1 VTVVAAPLACS
12 YCRIALAS
20 PETVCPRDGQPGEEV
35 VWDVVPAALGKRFSV
50 LEPFARGGTGSL
62 FLADESESG
71 RRGLLKILSAV
82 PKHREPER
90 ARLRRELSKQAS
102 LPQNRLVVP
111 WASGETEGVS
121 WLFRPWL
128 DGVSLRVRLHQGFA
142 RAPEGALRRAELTT
156 DDALAIAA
164 QLAIALDEL
173 HRGGLLHRDLRPGHV
188 FLPTAA
194 AGPLRAQLI
203 EAGVCATLVRPGNST
218 IFGTPGYVAPEQL
231 SGKLVSFRS
240 DLYSL
245 GCVMYEMLAGRP
257 PFLGESDQEVLAS
270 QLSGELPALPDDL
283 PDGIAA
289 LLRSLLSREPQER
302 PFSAQKLRRILDPYA
317 PDGSSMNRQPTST
330 FATLPAAGQTE
341 EKAEK
346 AEKPA
351 EKPAGGAVVSV
362 PPPPPPAA
370 LKSTKPG
377 APPRPTTRGMA
388 PPPPPRGR
396 GAQNDD
402 SSPISVDMLEEIEAP
417 ATPPPRPASAETTQE
432 LGTEHLFDVRRS
444 APPPSERS
452 AATHRPPKDATVPI
466 RLEQILA
473 IAPARLRSNAAPP
486 LPEPERA
493 PEPAAEAGSEAHAQ
507 SPSEPPKKTGPSEP
521 PKKTVSGFPQ
531 PSLQLDKLGRRPGA
545 AERRLHDSDAPA
557 ATMENSLFGTLP
569 AIDEADRVSGPE
581 ADRVPGAAPLP
592 VSAANLAE
600 GGPPDGFAG
609 RGGRARALPKK
620 NENDADKTTITP
632 PNELPAADGAGG
644 AHHDEAATIA
654 MSASFEH
661 QLANESEDPAQAG
674 DADPQALR
682 ETLPPWLAGPFAD
695 YRKLAYAGAAVA
707 ALVLGVFGMRAIL
720 GNDDDEAAAQAA
732 PTALAGSAPTVEP
745 VPAVEPAPSVTA
757 LAKPPQAQR
766 TEQPEVTAQA
776 LPSAVDQAAAKL
788 PQPAAPPPA
797 QPEPVPAAEL
807 AATPA
812 EAPAPPPVVA
822 LDPVPVEA
830 RVSVTE
836 PSGEASAQPAKAAE
850 SEKPAPARVTR
861 EDRRRERRERHER
874 QVAEKKAS
882 RAEAKAAKAGASG
895 ADRESKWADAR
906 DLARS
911 HYAAKRYKQA
921 AQAYELASQ
930 YDPTNAG
937 TFAGLGAARLQ
948 AGDPKG
954 AITAYQRAIQLAP
967 STAGFHAAL
976 GRAYV
981 AVGDRTKARA
991 SYQRALSLDP
1001 NNATAKSSLKEIG
1014 G

>member
-1 VTVVAAPLACS
+1 VTAVAPLACS
-12 YCRIALAS
+12 YCRIALAL

-35 VWDVVPAALGKRFSV
+35 AWDVVPAALGKRFSV

-62 FLADESESG
+62 YLADESESG
-71 RRGLLKILSAV
+71 RRGLLKILSGV

-128 DGVSLRVRLHQGFA
+128 DGVSLRVRLQPGFA
-142 RAPEGALRRAELTT
+142 HAPEGARARPALATA
-156 DDALAIAA
+156 DALAIAA

-188 FLPTAA
+188 FLPTTA
-194 AGPLRAQLI
+194 AGPIRAQLI

-257 PFLGESDQEVLAS
+257 PFLGESDQEVLAA

-283 PDGIAA
+283 PDGIAP
-289 LLRSLLSREPQER
+289 LLRSLLSREPQDR

-330 FATLPAAGQTE
+330 FATLPAAEQ
-341 EKAEK
+341 AEK
-346 AEKPA
+346 VEKPA

-396 GAQNDD
+396 GGQNDD
-402 SSPISVDMLEEIEAP
+402 SSPISIDMLEEIEDP
-417 ATPPPRPASAETTQE
+417 ARPPPRPASAEATQE
-432 LGTEHLFDVRRS
+432 LSTEHLFDVRRS
-444 APPPSERS
+444 APPPSQRP
-452 AATHRPPKDATVPI
+452 AATHKPPKDATVPI

-486 LPEPERA
+486 LPERA
-493 PEPAAEAGSEAHAQ
+493 PEPEAQPEPEPVAAAHAE
-507 SPSEPPKKTGPSEP
+507 SPSEP

-531 PSLQLDKLGRRPGA
+531 PSLQLDKVGQLSA
-545 AERRLHDSDAPA
+545 ADRRLHDSDAPA
-557 ATMENSLFGTLP
+557 ATMENALFGTLP
-569 AIDEADRVSGPE
+569 AIDEAERAPAG
-581 ADRVPGAAPLP
+581 GAAPQS

-600 GGPPDGFAG
+600 GGAPDGFAG
-609 RGGRARALPKK
+609 GGGRARALPTK
-620 NENDADKTTITP
+620 NEGDADKTTITP
-632 PNELPAADGAGG
+632 PSELPAADSGSG

-661 QLANESEDPAQAG
+661 QLANEHEAQPQPG

-695 YRKLAYAGAAVA
+695 YRKLAYAGAALA

-732 PTALAGSAPTVEP
+732 PAALAGSSPTVEP
-745 VPAVEPAPSVTA
+745 VPAVEPTPSVTA
-757 LAKPPQAQR
+757 LAKPPKAQDGLPSVETGHAPR
-766 TEQPEVTAQA
+766 TQEPEVPAQA

-788 PQPAAPPPA
+788 PEPAAPPPA
-797 QPEPVPAAEL
+797 KPEPVPAAEL
-807 AATPA
+807 AAAAAPGPGVTTP
-812 EAPAPPPVVA
+812 
-822 LDPVPVEA
+822 DQVPGEA
-830 RVSVTE
+830 RVPAPE
-836 PSGEASAQPAKAAE
+836 PSGEASAQPTRAAE
-850 SEKPAPARVTR
+850 NEKPAPARVTR

-874 QVAEKKAS
+874 EVAEKKAAK
-882 RAEAKAAKAGASG
+882 AEAKAAKAGAASG
-895 ADRESKWADAR
+895 DRESKWAEAR

-976 GRAYV
+976 GRAYL

-991 SYQRALSLDP
+991 AYQRALSLDP
-1001 NNATAKSSLKEIG
+1001 NNATAKASLKEIG